1 MQNEVLWKQNV
12 ISMQEENNVNLFAPH
27 NKVFISGIIEK
38 DFEFSHEFLFEL
50 FYKTRI
56 KTNRLSD
63 AEDYVPI
70 VVSELLINNVKEKGQ
85 AEGKYAEVTG
95 EFRSHNKRDQEG
107 KSHLELFLY
116 VSSINIYDS
125 MDEMKENMN
134 LNSIYLEGYVCK
146 NPAYRVTYSKKEVTD
161 IIIAVRRQHSKS
173 DYIPCIAWGRTA
185 MWTSY
190 LKVGD
195 KVKLYG
201 RIQSRKYLKRTGPDS
216 SEQEIREAYELSIM
230 RICKID

>member
-12 ISMQEENNVNLFAPH
+12 ISKQEEKNGDLFAPH

-38 DFEFSHEFLFEL
+38 DFELSHEFLFEL

-63 AEDYVPI
+63 TEDYVPI
-70 VVSELLINNVKEKGQ
+70 IVSELLINNAKEKGQ

-95 EFRSHNKRDQEG
+95 EFRSYNKKDQEG
-107 KSHLELFLY
+107 KSHLQLFLY

-216 SEQEIREAYELSIM
+216 SEQKIREAYEVSIM